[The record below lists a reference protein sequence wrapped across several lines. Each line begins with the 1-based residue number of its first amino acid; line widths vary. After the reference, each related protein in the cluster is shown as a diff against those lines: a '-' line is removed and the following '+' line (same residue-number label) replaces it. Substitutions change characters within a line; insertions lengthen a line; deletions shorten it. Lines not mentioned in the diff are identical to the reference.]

1 MEVEGKKVRNGSTVG
16 PYAEGSTFVLECRSS
31 GGRPAPEV
39 TWWNGTKPLPVKTT
53 VLPESNGTYFVT
65 ATARFVL
72 SRWDL
77 GGKVECRV
85 RANSSSRTIHQW
97 IKLDIH
103 GEYHFSISI
112 SQPLSA

>member
-16 PYAEGSTFVLECRSS
+16 PYVEGSTFVLECKSS

-53 VLPESNGTYFVT
+53 VLPEGNGTYFVT
-65 ATARFVL
+65 STARFVL

-85 RANSSSRTIHQW
+85 RSNASSHPVHQW

-103 GEYHFSISI
+103 GNYVSS
-112 SQPLSA
+112 L